1 MNDKKLQE
9 SLLKSIPKSSPAIR
23 KAIIDIVAR
32 KYTWRLASIVN
43 GVTESGIPWRHA
55 ARRAEAKR
63 KASKS
68 TLLTALSTCERMR
81 ETGLE

>member
-43 GVTESGIPWRHA
+43 GVTESGILKA
-55 ARRAEAKR
+55 MQRAGLRQKR
-63 KASKS
+63 GKASQPY
-68 TLLTALSTCERMR
+68 
-81 ETGLE
+81 